1 MENHTHSID
10 KYGGKWTDE
19 ELEKFFLFC
28 LLNRNVTYPKLCDI
42 FDWVIESHWKGS
54 FGKSFRVLPED
65 SLARSL
71 KWFGHRFPNQTAKF
85 IKENLWITAS
95 FLKHCTRKMMVEK
108 CKGIGMKL
116 ASMYLRNTRCEEFAV
131 LDVHIKRFL
140 EKGGWSLKS
149 SYLELEEV
157 FSNIAKRAGMTMF
170 ELDMAIWQNYRVKR
184 QESGL

>member
-10 KYGGKWTDE
+10 KYGGNWTDE

-28 LLNRNVTYPKLCDI
+28 LLNRNIPYPKLCDI
-42 FDWVIESHWKGS
+42 FDQLIESYWEGS
-54 FGKSFRVLPED
+54 FRWSFKVLSEA

-71 KWFGHRFPNQTAKF
+71 KEVGHRFPNQTARF
-85 IKENLWITAS
+85 IKENLWVTAS
-95 FLKHCTRKMMVEK
+95 FLKYCTRKTMVEK

-116 ASMYLRNTRCEEFAV
+116 ASMYLRNTRGEEYAV

-140 EKGGWSLKS
+140 EKGGFSPKS
-149 SYLELEEV
+149 SYLELEKV
-157 FSNIAKRAGMTMF
+157 FSNIAKRAEMSMF

-184 QESGL
+184 